1 VHRTSRPRGWMP
13 GETLR
18 IMHEL
23 QWKRD
28 FKKSQQLKKKE
39 KIKHKS
45 PAFAQIGTDLTL
57 KDGANQSTRKALFPL
72 FPFLRQTDGRR
83 FSAAKVNAPKLLFQ
97 PIWAEYAPKSVL
109 RRLH

>member
-1 VHRTSRPRGWMP
+1 MNRS
-13 GETLR
+13 E
-18 IMHEL
+18 
-23 QWKRD
+23 KRD
-28 FKKSQQLKKKE
+28 FKKSQQLQKKE

-97 PIWAEYAPKSVL
+97 PI
-109 RRLH
+109 